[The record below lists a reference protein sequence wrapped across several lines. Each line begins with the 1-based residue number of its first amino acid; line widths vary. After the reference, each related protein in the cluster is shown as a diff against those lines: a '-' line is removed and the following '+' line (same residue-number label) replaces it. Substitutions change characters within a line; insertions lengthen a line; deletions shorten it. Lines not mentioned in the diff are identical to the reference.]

1 MTHGGVMKKICITPE
16 HVKDSF
22 EAINCNTS
30 KVRSERRNTIAQ
42 PTTQAKY
49 IVLSWTAHTQFRA
62 LNLRHDSDMHY
73 WSGANPSKKR
83 ESRALVA
90 AIQPIP
96 KRYRVLQHWWGN
108 RSEKALADDQRRLLE
123 ELTGTD
129 GVIDGKLQ
137 GILFPIWR
145 VRQHMAENLLLQYA
159 QVGWPVLVGRDWNIY
174 EMETAVTKVPHSSAL
189 EDDAI

>member
-1 MTHGGVMKKICITPE
+1 
-16 HVKDSF
+16 
-22 EAINCNTS
+22 
-30 KVRSERRNTIAQ
+30 
-42 PTTQAKY
+42 
-49 IVLSWTAHTQFRA
+49 
-62 LNLRHDSDMHY
+62 MHY

-108 RSEKALADDQRRLLE
+108 RSEKASADDQRRLLE

-137 GILFPIWR
+137 GIVFPRWR
-145 VRQHMAENLLLQYA
+145 AKQHLAENLLLQYA
-159 QVGWPVLVGRDWNIY
+159 RVGWPVLVGRDWNPD
-174 EMETAVTKVPHSSAL
+174 EMETVVTKVPHSLAL
-189 EDDAI
+189 EDAAISQIQVEAQENAAQGFATIVGWEDIKQNPPSNLKISPMAIIPHKSRKYRTILDM